1 MIISTPNKGRCV
13 IADQNYHTDE
23 VVEET
28 NVIVIPKENL
38 KQLDSTI
45 LEKYYFE
52 WFYGDGAILTGNGLL
67 YNHWID
73 PNLKLIADQEKL
85 KMKFVAKRN
94 IIKGEEL
101 TFDYGYVIENMNSPL
116 FIH

>member
-1 MIISTPNKGRCV
+1 MIIFIPNKGRCV
-13 IADQNYHTDE
+13 IADQNYYTDE
-23 VVEET
+23 IVEET
-28 NVIVIPKENL
+28 NVILIPKENL

-52 WFYGDGAILTGNGLL
+52 WFDGDGAILTGNGLL
-67 YNHWID
+67 YNHWTD

-94 IIKGEEL
+94 IIKGEEF
-101 TFDYGYVIENMNSPL
+101 TFDYGYFVPDIIGPT
-116 FIH
+116 FIL